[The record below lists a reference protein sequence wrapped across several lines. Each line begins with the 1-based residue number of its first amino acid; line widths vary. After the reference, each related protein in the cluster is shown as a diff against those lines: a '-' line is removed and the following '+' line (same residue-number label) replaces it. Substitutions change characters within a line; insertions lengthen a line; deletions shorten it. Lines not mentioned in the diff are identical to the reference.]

1 MATSLQ
7 HFLNAHRCPK
17 GANTHC
23 GAGLWLIPPDDEPT
37 LHALLAAAAHVPYIV
52 EDTLPSGCAPLV
64 LDLDFSAAA
73 APPEGRRLWEVS
85 GLKEGW
91 ASELA
96 LACVRTYEALT
107 EGVSRYI
114 TFYVLERPTGYMS
127 AKKGKYVDDIH
138 IHAPQLFCDLAIH
151 RHARQLVLAELP
163 APMRTVLEQVWDLE
177 FNKATAPGRGK
188 LAMFGTGKMG
198 EPECRPYQLSQ
209 QLSVSVVSVK
219 EESIQLSREDLVSIT
234 SIRNEMPELHLR
246 EGTVLP
252 EERATLRA
260 LPPAQLASANGGGA
274 AGLAAAEA
282 PAAVAAEASPVPE
295 PVSEE
300 QWLDVEALVGMLSVE
315 RAAISGLKAEH
326 KAADTKGC
334 AQVINVVYHLSGGS
348 KAGEALALRFAQSA
362 TTWWDTPPKA
372 TRSLAWVTK
381 MWTGSAKYER
391 NAKERN
397 MCNLDWW
404 AKKDSPERHKEYVF
418 KVPLFK
424 PRQLT
429 FTPPTAEEV
438 VKLVGEVVPDL
449 LEREPAGWQLVPDKL
464 GVLPF
469 NHRYLFE
476 SSPGDKLAGLNNY
489 DLLVPPPLKGE
500 VTCGGEVLVGEPTA
514 EQRAQGLVQHMDP
527 PAPKATVAICSHL
540 GTGKTS
546 LFKHIALKRISPSEF
561 TFPKVCYISARRTF
575 TQSQM
580 WDMTELVTTK
590 KLIKGKGVVEVTK
603 AKGVGFVSYL
613 DLKGQLSAEAQQGRR
628 LFCQTES
635 LHRFLEGGEL
645 PPKDNLHYNVVILDE
660 LESIVASLKPSTTMR
675 NKLLDNLNV
684 FQELVRSADVVV
696 AGDAFITQRSLD
708 VLADLRHD
716 LAPLRLIINHANPY
730 GADFQA
736 RTMKRCYVM
745 AEAPKGK
752 MSKAKLDK
760 WVPHER
766 IEDSIRLF
774 QSRLTADLKAGLK
787 VVVVWGSRR
796 AGLAYEAYL
805 KKEFYEPS
813 ERSQLATVIQRWV
826 RWLKAHPRNSQLPPR
841 IFQFSVKPSVRAF
854 GDAREPP
861 TVGKKRPVSSHVPR
875 LFASDVPPST
885 MSALLQQRF
894 RYKYFHSGNKATAR
908 QLSNL
913 DAKWAKLNYLAYSP
927 TITVGV
933 NYNPTP
939 FTPPQLPNMFNR
951 LYIYACRF
959 GATPRDLFQASLR
972 VRVIQPPPG
981 EPHLIYVI
989 DQRGGAPAYS
999 GLESCEV
1006 RLKELKS
1013 ATLSAA
1019 QQLKR
1024 LTKREQ
1030 EQGLT
1035 FLPSGAQLRTA
1046 PPWFDKLLARNLN
1059 EANVSSSFPEEVY
1072 AHYLALC
1079 GYVQPDDV
1087 PEFLGDVV
1095 LIDKLAKSTPY
1106 ATIPLISKCTAEL
1119 LKVINAGTKLSLT
1132 LGQQLALN
1140 KFYFHQRMGLPSY
1153 DWGGVGVDGQLCGDC
1168 AMLKQAELEKHDYR
1182 DRKQLPP
1189 CNHLP
1194 EWQPETIGVPLVL
1207 PANATAFPEWATP
1220 ELLDLLWRGQ
1230 VSCPKPCPLSPAEA
1244 AGEPAAGGGGGEP
1257 QHACVEH
1264 DSEDGFFFSGVPSK
1278 FKQIALAKLEPAAAL
1293 EQALKMDFYDSGGSL
1308 DYSERNTAARLQV
1321 MSLLTAELGLEH
1333 AGKAHTWSQEEVRDL
1348 VPKLTEERQWPDL
1361 EVTSSLQGT
1370 SLLQRA
1376 MYVFG
1381 LRDRS
1386 GRGEGGEDKRQL
1398 SPPEQVGAHL
1408 NMLFGAWCLSSVR
1421 VLKEHR
1427 IVQSGEAAGSKR
1439 TPTKVRPP
1447 NAPTWNQVQTTP
1459 EYKELAKLKGK
1470 SPEKLVEDKAAMLA
1484 MKAKWEAD
1492 YPLETPIL
1500 GVELVPWQ
1508 GLADAGTGRL
1518 WSLVPALQASTA
1530 AQVVPMFRDDVE

>member
-1 MATSLQ
+1 MANSLQ
-7 HFLNAHRCPK
+7 HFLNAHKCPA
-17 GANTHC
+17 GATPTHC
-23 GAGLWLIPPDDEPT
+23 GAGTWLILPDEEPE
-37 LHALLAAAAHVPYIV
+37 LLKLVASARDVPYIV

-64 LDLDFSAAA
+64 LDLDFNAPE
-73 APPEGRRLWEVS
+73 APPEGKRLWEVS
-85 GLKEGW
+85 GLDMGDLAQRCW
-91 ASELA
+91 AAYTE
-96 LACVRTYEALT
+96 LT
-107 EGVSRYI
+107 EGVSPFVM
-114 TFYVLERPTGYMS
+114 FYVLERPTGYMS
-127 AKKGKYVDDIH
+127 IKKGKYVDGVH
-138 IHAPQLFCDLAIH
+138 IHAPQLFCELGIH
-151 RHARQLVLAELP
+151 RRARELVLDGLKAAHPWLAE
-163 APMRTVLEQVWDLE
+163 VWDMA
-177 FNKATAPGRGK
+177 FNQSTKPGRGK
-188 LAMFGTGKMG
+188 LAMFGTGKLR
-198 EPECRPYQLSQ
+198 EPAARPYELTQ
-209 QLSVSVVSVK
+209 QLMVGSRGVK
-219 EESIQLSREDLVSIT
+219 EMRLERSREDLVSIT
-234 SIRNEMPELHLR
+234 SIRTQLPELRLR
-246 EGTVLP
+246 EGIVLP
-252 EERATLRA
+252 AEVATPRAA
-260 LPPAQLASANGGGA
+260 PPAQLAGGGGGA
-274 AGLAAAEA
+274 AELAEA
-282 PAAVAAEASPVPE
+282 ELAMAELAVTELSPAPE

-300 QWLDVEALVGMLSVE
+300 QWLDVEALVGLLSVE
-315 RAAISGLKAEH
+315 RANLSGLKAEH
-326 KAADTKGC
+326 KAKDTKGC
-334 AQVINVVYHLSGGS
+334 AQVINVLYHLSGAT
-348 KAGEALALRFAQSA
+348 KVGEALALRFAQSA

-372 TRSLAWVTK
+372 ASSTEWFTK
-381 MWTGSAKYER
+381 MWAGSAKYER
-391 NAKERN
+391 NSKERN
-397 MCNLDWW
+397 MSNLDWW
-404 AKKDSPERHKEYVF
+404 AKKDSPARYKDYVF

-424 PRQLT
+424 PQVLT
-429 FTPPTAEEV
+429 FTPPTSEEV
-438 VKLVGEVVPDL
+438 VKLVHEVVPDL
-449 LEREPAGWQLVPDKL
+449 LEREPVGWQLVSDKF

-469 NHRYLFE
+469 NHRFLFE
-476 SSPGDKLAGLNNY
+476 NSPGDPLAGLNNY
-489 DLLVPPPLKGE
+489 DLLVPPPLKGR
-500 VTCGGEVLVGEPTA
+500 VTCGKDEVEVVGEPTP
-514 EQRAQGLVQHMDP
+514 EQVARGVVYHSAP
-527 PAPKATVAICSHL
+527 PAPKATVAIYSHL

-546 LFKHIALKRISPSEF
+546 LFKHIAMNPYTSAVPKRAAF
-561 TFPKVCYISARRTF
+561 TFSKVCYISARRTF

-580 WDMTELVTTK
+580 SDMA
-590 KLIKGKGVVEVTK
+590 GM
-603 AKGVGFVSYL
+603 GFVSYL
-613 DLKGQLSAEAQQGRR
+613 DFTGQLSAQAQKGRR

-635 LHRFLEGGEL
+635 LHRFLEDKEL
-645 PPKDNLHYNVVILDE
+645 PPEDNLRYNVLILDE

-675 NKLLDNLNV
+675 DKLLDNLNV

-696 AGDAFITQRSLD
+696 AGDAFLTQRSLD
-708 VLADLRHD
+708 VLADLRRQ
-716 LAPLRLIINHANPY
+716 LAPLRLIVNHANPY